1 MRSMLQVLASLVV
14 LGCSALAVQAGVV
27 LQMKESKPG
36 SKTPGQQINMYID
49 AGKLR
54 IDIGE
59 HEGKKT
65 AMIFDQAK
73 QVMWMIDHSRGS
85 YMGMTAADLQR
96 MKQQLDSAM
105 KQMEAQMA
113 QMPPEQRRMIEKMM
127 KQKMGMAKPSS
138 ITMQVKS
145 RGEKVGR
152 YVCTLYEVLSDGQRT
167 QEVWAAPFAE
177 AQLGEAEYKTFQ
189 AMAEFFE
196 PLRSSF
202 AQRGGWQMPGRGDM
216 EGFPVRWLEYKG
228 DRVVAEWETTKAERR
243 VLESSLFT
251 VPAGLKKQT
260 MPTGRP
266 R

>member
-59 HEGKKT
+59 HRGKKT

-177 AQLGEAEYKTFQ
+177 AQLGKPSTR
-189 AMAEFFE
+189 
-196 PLRSSF
+196 PSR
-202 AQRGGWQMPGRGDM
+202 P
-216 EGFPVRWLEYKG
+216 WL
-228 DRVVAEWETTKAERR
+228 
-243 VLESSLFT
+243 SSLNPFAA
-251 VPAGLKKQT
+251 VSLSAAVGRCPDAGTWKAFRCAGWSTKGIASLRN
-260 MPTGRP
+260 GRRP
-266 R
+266 RRSGGSWNRAYSPCLPA

>member
-14 LGCSALAVQAGVV
+14 LGCSALAVQAGVA

-36 SKTPGQQINMYID
+36 SETPGQQTNMYID

-54 IDIGE
+54 IDIRE
-59 HEGKKT
+59 HGGKKT

-73 QVMWMIDHSRGS
+73 QVMWIIDHSRGS
-85 YMGMTAADLQR
+85 YMEMTAADLQR

-113 QMPPEQRRMIEKMM
+113 QMPPEQRQMIEKMM
-127 KQKMGMAKPSS
+127 KQRMGMAKPPS
-138 ITMQVKS
+138 ITVQVKS
-145 RGEKVGR
+145 RGEKVGS
-152 YVCTLYEVLSDGQRT
+152 YVCTLYEVLSDGQRIN
-167 QEVWAAPFAE
+167 EVWVAPSGPG
-177 AQLGEAEYKTFQ
+177 LLKEAELQTFQ

-196 PLRSSF
+196 PIRQGARQS
-202 AQRGGWQMPGRGDM
+202 GWGLSGMEQM
-216 EGFPVRWLEYKG
+216 EGFPVRWLEYEG
-228 DRVVAEWETTKAERR
+228 ERVVSEWETTKVERR
-243 VLESSLFT
+243 ALESSLFT
-251 VPAGLKKQT
+251 VPPGLKKQK